1 MNLPTAKYH
10 AKTLQGLEEFVAEE
24 LKQHGATDIHI
35 VRRGVNFTATA
46 EAMYRHCMHA
56 RFTLR
61 VLREFMNSK
70 QKTQMISIDY
80 LLVLPGKT

>member
-1 MNLPTAKYH
+1 MDLPTAKYH

-24 LKQHGATDIHI
+24 LKQRGAVDIQI

-61 VLREFMNSK
+61 VLRKLHEFKAKN
-70 QKTQMISIDY
+70 TDDLY
-80 LLVLPGKT
+80 R